1 MRRAGAIRFGLVALA
16 VVAGTGGARAAAR
29 LEYRGSVLLQREV
42 ESLAAPALRAPG
54 DSTAL
59 AALLGTLVARLQGL
73 GRLDARAEATW
84 DSGRTAL
91 QLETREGP
99 LYRLRS
105 VAIEAPDGADSAA
118 FVAALTL
125 RAGDPA
131 SAGAVGLAG
140 ERAQRVVA
148 DDGFP
153 YARLSLSR
161 FEPDTAAAAPG
172 VARGVTLRY
181 TGTRGPR
188 VVISRPRVD
197 GLKVTRPE
205 VAMRSLGRL
214 AGRPWNRA
222 AALAGR
228 ERLAQLGLF
237 RNVTFEGVEGESD
250 WGRAQVVYRV
260 EEPRYNRFEAV
271 AGFQGDAGTAGLARL
286 ELGNLLG
293 TGRSAALRWESRG
306 RGRSDF
312 EARYAEPLLF
322 GAPLRLEGVMQQQI
336 QDSLYARTRWGGRAR
351 FTLGPQEQLE
361 AGWER
366 ERVVQERGELERAEI
381 QSTLFALERNA
392 LDEPQA
398 PRRGTRTRL
407 EATQSYKREV
417 LRPAGERS
425 ARSSAAQLH
434 GEWHRPLGRAAGLS
448 LELTGAVRLGSQRV
462 LSLYERYPLGGAV
475 SLRGYDEEAFRVDRY
490 ALSRLEWRWF
500 LGPAGQRVFLFW
512 DHAAMGTRLA
522 LAEGGD
528 RLEVLER
535 DGLGFGLRLETAGG
549 LVGVDYGLEPG
560 RPPLEGKIHL
570 QLVSTF

>member
-1 MRRAGAIRFGLVALA
+1 MRRAGAILVA
-16 VVAGTGGARAAAR
+16 VVTLGALVGGGGARAAAR
-29 LEYRGSVLLQREV
+29 LEYRGSVLPRREV

-59 AALLGTLVARLQGL
+59 AALLGTVVTRLQEL
-73 GRLDARAEATW
+73 GHLEARAQAGW
-84 DSGRTAL
+84 DAGRAAL
-91 QLETREGP
+91 WLETLEGP
-99 LYRLRS
+99 LFRLRS
-105 VAIEAPDGADSAA
+105 VTIETPDRSDSAA
-118 FVAALTL
+118 FGAGLTR

-131 SAGAVGLAG
+131 SPGAAGLAG
-140 ERAQRVVA
+140 ERALRGVA
-148 DDGFP
+148 DEGYP

-161 FEPDTAAAAPG
+161 FEVDTARAASGA
-172 VARGVTLRY
+172 ARGVALSY
-181 TGTRGPR
+181 AGTRGPR
-188 VVISRPRVD
+188 VLISRLRVD

-205 VAMRSLGRL
+205 VAVRSLGRL
-214 AGRPWNRA
+214 AGRPWDRA
-222 AALAGR
+222 AALAAR

-237 RNVTFEGVEGESD
+237 RNVSFEGLEGEAD
-250 WGRAQVVYRV
+250 WSRARLVYRV

-312 EARYAEPLLF
+312 EARYAEPLLL

-351 FTLGPQEQLE
+351 FTLGAQERLE
-361 AGWER
+361 VGWEQ

-381 QSTLFALERNA
+381 QSTLFALERST
-392 LDEPQA
+392 LDEPLA

-407 EATQSYKREV
+407 DASQSFKREI
-417 LRPAGERS
+417 LRPVGDRTSRA
-425 ARSSAAQLH
+425 SAAELH
-434 GEWHRPLGRAAGLS
+434 GEWHRPFGRGAGLS
-448 LELTGAVRLGSQRV
+448 LELTGAGRLSSQRV
-462 LSLYERYPLGGAV
+462 LPLFERYAVGGAA

-490 ALSRLEWRWF
+490 ALSRLEWRRF
-500 LGPAGQRVFLFW
+500 LGPGGQRAFLFW
-512 DHAAMGTRLA
+512 DHAVMGTRLA
-522 LAEGGD
+522 LPQGGD
-528 RLEVLER
+528 RLAVLQR
-535 DGLGFGLRLETAGG
+535 DGAGFGLRLETAGG